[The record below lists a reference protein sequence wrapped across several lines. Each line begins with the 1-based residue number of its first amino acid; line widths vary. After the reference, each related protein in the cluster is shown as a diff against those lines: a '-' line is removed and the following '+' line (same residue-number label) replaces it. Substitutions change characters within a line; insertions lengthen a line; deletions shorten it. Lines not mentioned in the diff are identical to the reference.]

1 MIRRLAVLTLAAAL
15 ATAPA
20 AAAAPAP
27 PTVIADGHIDMGP
40 RMIDGAWTIQVRDD
54 TTQPATWRP
63 LPDVVLQA
71 VSASKMDVPPG
82 AEYAFLGAPGAPVW
96 LLPQVQRP
104 GVLWPGWNTQDPSIA
119 GVVAREVTW
128 RLHAVT
134 GPGRFSLFLNGNF
147 GKPQEVFGSTRPFP
161 QETGIEAASHVHG
174 NWAFSAPGA
183 YTLDVEMLTATADGK
198 TMGDREQLRIYVGDG
213 DPAAAFV
220 AATPSAPATTAPSP
234 APATRAATPNTNG
247 DSAVWGGWW
256 YVLGA
261 VVILAALVFA
271 VLARTRRSS
280 SGS

>member
-1 MIRRLAVLTLAAAL
+1 MIRHLTAFTLAAAL

-20 AAAAPAP
+20 AAAAPAS
-27 PTVIADGHIDMGP
+27 PTVIADGHVDMGP
-40 RMIDGAWTIQVRDD
+40 RIVDGAWKIQVRDD

-71 VSASKMDVPPG
+71 VSASKMAVPQG
-82 AEYAFLGAPGAPVW
+82 SEYAFLGAPGAPVW

-119 GVVAREVTW
+119 GVVDREVTW

-147 GKPQEVFGSTRPFP
+147 GEPAEVFDSTRSFP

-174 NWAFSAPGA
+174 NWAFSAAGG
-183 YTLDVEMLTATADGK
+183 YTLDIEMLTAAADGK
-198 TMGDREQLRIYVGDG
+198 TMSDREQLRIHVGDG
-213 DPAAAFV
+213 EPPAAF
-220 AATPSAPATTAPSP
+220 AAAPSQAPATTPAAAPSEDG
-234 APATRAATPNTNG
+234 AI
-247 DSAVWGGWW
+247 WGGWW

-261 VVILAALVFA
+261 VVVLVALLFA
-271 VLARTRRSS
+271 LLARTRRGR

>member
-1 MIRRLAVLTLAAAL
+1 VIRHLAAFTIAATL

-27 PTVIADGHIDMGP
+27 PTVIADGHVDMGP
-40 RMIDGAWTIQVRDD
+40 RIVDGAWKIQVRDD

-63 LPDVVLQA
+63 LPNVVLQA
-71 VSASKMDVPPG
+71 VSASKMEVPQG
-82 AEYAFLGAPGAPVW
+82 TEYAFLGAPGAPVW

-119 GVVAREVTW
+119 GVVDREVTW

-147 GKPQEVFGSTRPFP
+147 GKPAEVFDSTRPFP

-174 NWAFSAPGA
+174 NWAFSAAGGYA
-183 YTLDVEMLTATADGK
+183 LDIEMLTAAVDGK
-198 TMGDREQLRIYVGDG
+198 TMSDREQLRIYVGDG
-213 DPAAAFV
+213 EPPAAFA
-220 AATPSAPATTAPSP
+220 AATSQAPATTPAPSTP
-234 APATRAATPNTNG
+234 AAAPSENG
-247 DSAVWGGWW
+247 AIWGGWW

-261 VVILAALVFA
+261 VVVLAALSFA
-271 VLARTRRSS
+271 LPARTRRGR